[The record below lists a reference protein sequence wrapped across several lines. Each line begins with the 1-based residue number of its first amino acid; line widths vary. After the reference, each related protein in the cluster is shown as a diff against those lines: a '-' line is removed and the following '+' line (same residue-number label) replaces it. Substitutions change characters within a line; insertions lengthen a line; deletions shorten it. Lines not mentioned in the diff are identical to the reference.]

1 MRIFYWETDGAGEG
15 GDILIVCEFCTLR
28 KLDESCEMGLKIP
41 AAMGCR
47 EFAPGMERFCADKK
61 DFVSTRQII
70 EMAAF
75 FGMKG
80 MELKKVKR
88 MAAGEESIRL

>member
-1 MRIFYWETDGAGEG
+1 M
-15 GDILIVCEFCTLR
+15 IVCEFCTQR
-28 KLDESCEMGLKIP
+28 RLDEKCGLGLKIP
-41 AAMGCR
+41 AGMSCR
-47 EFAPGMERFCADKK
+47 EFTPGMERFCADPK
-61 DFVSTRQII
+61 DFVSPRQII

-88 MAAGEESIRL
+88 MAAGEESARL